1 MFVNK
6 HLILVFKSQIIFKVY
21 GYFYNSKKLFY
32 LNLKYPSKR
41 CLNTL
46 VVFLVAFK
54 NVVAGAYPTMAW
66 KNVQCTLYTVQWV
79 TCVACLHG
87 VCVVLQVRG
96 EERVAEEQRR
106 SRDLQA
112 RLERERQLELE
123 NFTIRYAT
131 LEQVCIQFEE
141 EDKIYL

>member
-1 MFVNK
+1 M
-6 HLILVFKSQIIFKVY
+6 
-21 GYFYNSKKLFY
+21 YN
-32 LNLKYPSKR
+32 
-41 CLNTL
+41 
-46 VVFLVAFK
+46 
-54 NVVAGAYPTMAW
+54 
-66 KNVQCTLYTVQWV
+66 VQWV

-131 LEQVCIQFEE
+131 LEQVYSLKKKTKYIC
-141 EDKIYL
+141 K